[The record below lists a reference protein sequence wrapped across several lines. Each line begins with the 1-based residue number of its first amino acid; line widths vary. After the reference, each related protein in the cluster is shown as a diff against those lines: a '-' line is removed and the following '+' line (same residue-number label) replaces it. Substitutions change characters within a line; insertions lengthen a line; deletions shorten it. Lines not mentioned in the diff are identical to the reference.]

1 MKKIIKIAAL
11 ILALICIGT
20 SFASCGK
27 NEKNDSFYSENQ
39 SAQTISNA
47 DLAANIRGALSIDYS
62 YHYIDSQGA
71 QQSKEI
77 HKFAGPELLNPDGY
91 SLMSNGTNPNKPE
104 NVSKD
109 YLVTINAETREVI
122 VSLFGCGRST
132 GYDGIN
138 RFKIYIPVKI
148 ISTSYGVISATG
160 YSVIAEFLTENIKTV
175 ETITQ
180 PATWYSNEYTYE
192 VEHYYITQTIIIK
205 Y

>member
-1 MKKIIKIAAL
+1 MKKTIKIVAL
-11 ILALICIGT
+11 MLALICIGT
-20 SFASCGK
+20 SCAACGK
-27 NEKNDSFYSENQ
+27 NKEDELAYSESQ
-39 SAQTISNA
+39 IIQTISNA
-47 DLAANIRGALSIDYS
+47 EVATNIRGAFSIDYS
-62 YHYIDSQGA
+62 YHYIDSQGGK
-71 QQSKEI
+71 QSKDI
-77 HKFAGPELLNPDGY
+77 RHFAGPELLNPDGY
-91 SLMSNGTNPNKPE
+91 NLMSNGTNPNKPE

-109 YLVTINAETREVI
+109 YLVTINAEAREVI
-122 VSLFGCGRST
+122 VSLFGCGQST